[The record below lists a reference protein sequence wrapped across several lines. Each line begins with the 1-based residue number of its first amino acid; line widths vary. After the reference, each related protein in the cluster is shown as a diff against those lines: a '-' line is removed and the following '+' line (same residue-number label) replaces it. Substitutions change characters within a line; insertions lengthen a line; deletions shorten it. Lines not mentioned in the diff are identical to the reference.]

1 MVREGFDLSLC
12 ELKTEVVLMMENVD
26 KIMDKSVK
34 ALIEQDMETARWAIN
49 FDDVIDDQR
58 NNIEERC
65 IDLLAL
71 QQPAARD
78 LRILFSI
85 LGIVNELE
93 RMGDYAVNIA
103 KEAILIG
110 DEDHM
115 KPLKDIPKMKT
126 IISEMLKNT
135 KKSFL
140 EEDSKLA
147 YRVGSEDEL
156 VDELYK
162 NIYNEILHKVNE
174 NAGNI
179 SQGTRLLFVGRY
191 LERIGDHLTNICEK
205 IIYIVEGKRVEI
217 N

>member
-58 NNIEERC
+58 NDIEERC

-110 DEDHM
+110 DEEHM

-135 KKSFL
+135 KKSFI

-179 SQGTRLLFVGRY
+179 SQGTRFLFVGRY

>member
-1 MVREGFDLSLC
+1 MVREGFDLSLS
-12 ELKTEVVLMMENVD
+12 ELKTEVISMMENVNE
-26 KIMDKSVK
+26 ILEKSVNS
-34 ALIEQDMETARWAIN
+34 LVEQDVSTARWVIE

-58 NNIEERC
+58 NDIEERC

-85 LGIVNELE
+85 LGIVNDLE
-93 RMGDYAVNIA
+93 RMGDYSVNIA
-103 KEAILIG
+103 KEVILIG
-110 DEDHM
+110 DEKHI
-115 KPLKDIPKMKT
+115 KLLKDIPKMKT
-126 IISEMLKNT
+126 IISDMIKNT
-135 KKSFL
+135 VKSFR

-147 YRVGSEDEL
+147 YRVGNEDEL

-179 SQGTRLLFVGRY
+179 SQGTRFLFIGRY
-191 LERIGDHLTNICEK
+191 LERMGDHLTNICEK
-205 IIYIVEGKRVEI
+205 IIYIVDGKRVEI

>member
-1 MVREGFDLSLC
+1 MVREGFDLSLS
-12 ELKTEVVLMMENVD
+12 ELKAEVISMMENVNE
-26 KIMDKSVK
+26 ILEKSVNS
-34 ALIEQDMETARWAIN
+34 LIEQDVATARWVIS

-58 NNIEERC
+58 NDIEERC

-85 LGIVNELE
+85 LGIVNDLE
-93 RMGDYAVNIA
+93 RMGDYSVNIA

-110 DEDHM
+110 DEKHI

-126 IISEMLKNT
+126 IISDMIKNT
-135 KKSFL
+135 IQSFVQ
-140 EEDSKLA
+140 EDSKLA

-179 SQGTRLLFVGRY
+179 SQGTRFLFVGRY
-191 LERIGDHLTNICEK
+191 LERMGDHLTNICEK
-205 IIYIVEGKRVEI
+205 IIYIVDGKRVEI

>member
-1 MVREGFDLSLC
+1 MVREGFDLSLS
-12 ELKTEVVLMMENVD
+12 ELKSEVISMMENVNE
-26 KIMDKSVK
+26 ILEKSVNS
-34 ALIEQDMETARWAIN
+34 LVEQDVATARWVIS
-49 FDDVIDDQR
+49 FDDVIDEQR

-85 LGIVNELE
+85 LGIVNDLE
-93 RMGDYAVNIA
+93 RMGDYSVNIA
-103 KEAILIG
+103 KEVILIG
-110 DEDHM
+110 DETHI
-115 KPLKDIPKMKT
+115 KPLKDIPKMKN
-126 IISEMLKNT
+126 IISEMIKNT
-135 KKSFL
+135 VKSFT

-179 SQGTRLLFVGRY
+179 SQGTRFLFIGRY
-191 LERIGDHLTNICEK
+191 LERMGDHLTNICEK
-205 IIYIVEGKRVEI
+205 IIYIVDGKRVEI

>member
-1 MVREGFDLSLC
+1 MGREGFDLSLS
-12 ELKTEVVLMMENVD
+12 ELKSEVISMMENVNE
-26 KIMDKSVK
+26 ILEKSVNS
-34 ALIEQDMETARWAIN
+34 LVEQDVATARWVIS
-49 FDDVIDDQR
+49 FDDVIDEQR

-93 RMGDYAVNIA
+93 RMGDYSVNIA
-103 KEAILIG
+103 KEVILIG
-110 DEDHM
+110 DETHI
-115 KPLKDIPKMKT
+115 KPLKDIPKMKN
-126 IISEMLKNT
+126 IISEMIKNT
-135 KKSFL
+135 IKSFA

-179 SQGTRLLFVGRY
+179 SQGTRFLFIGRY
-191 LERIGDHLTNICEK
+191 LERMGDHLTNICEK
-205 IIYIVEGKRVEI
+205 IIYIVDGKRVEI

>member
-1 MVREGFDLSLC
+1 MVREGFDLSLS
-12 ELKTEVVLMMENVD
+12 ELKTQAVQMMDDVD
-26 KIMDKSVK
+26 ETMEKSVRSLK
-34 ALIEQDMETARWAIN
+34 EQDMETARWAIS
-49 FDDVIDDQR
+49 FDDVIDSLRDD
-58 NNIEERC
+58 IEERC

-85 LGIVNELE
+85 LSIVNDLE
-93 RMGDYAVNIA
+93 RMGDYSVNIA

-110 DEDHM
+110 DEQHI
-115 KPLKDIPKMKT
+115 KPLKDIPKMKI
-126 IISEMLKNT
+126 IISEMIKNT
-135 KKSFL
+135 KKSFI
-140 EEDSKLA
+140 EEDSRLA

-179 SQGTRLLFVGRY
+179 SQGTRFLFVGRY
-191 LERIGDHLTNICEK
+191 LERMGDHLTNICEK
-205 IIYIVEGKRVEI
+205 IIYIVDGKRVEI

>member
-12 ELKTEVVLMMENVD
+12 ELKTEVVLMMENVEQILD
-26 KIMDKSVK
+26 RSVK
-34 ALIEQDMETARWAIN
+34 SLIEQDMETARWVIN

-110 DEDHM
+110 DEQHI

-126 IISEMLKNT
+126 IISEMIKST
-135 KKSFL
+135 KKSFI

-147 YRVGSEDEL
+147 YRVGGEDEL

-179 SQGTRLLFVGRY
+179 SQGTRFLFVGRY

-205 IIYIVEGKRVEI
+205 IIYIVDGKRVEI

>member
-1 MVREGFDLSLC
+1 MVREGFDLSLS
-12 ELKTEVVLMMENVD
+12 ELKSEVISMMENVNE
-26 KIMDKSVK
+26 ILEKSVNS
-34 ALIEQDMETARWAIN
+34 LVEQDVATARWVIS
-49 FDDVIDDQR
+49 FDDVIDEQR
-58 NNIEERC
+58 NDIEERC

-93 RMGDYAVNIA
+93 RMGDYSVNIA
-103 KEAILIG
+103 KEVILIG
-110 DEDHM
+110 DETHI
-115 KPLKDIPKMKT
+115 KPLKDIPKMKN
-126 IISEMLKNT
+126 IISEMIKNT
-135 KKSFL
+135 IKSFT

-179 SQGTRLLFVGRY
+179 SQGTRFLFIGRY
-191 LERIGDHLTNICEK
+191 LERMGDHLTNICEK
-205 IIYIVEGKRVEI
+205 IIYIVDGKRVEI

>member
-1 MVREGFDLSLC
+1 MVREGFDLSLS
-12 ELKTEVVLMMENVD
+12 ELKSEVISMMENVNE
-26 KIMDKSVK
+26 ILEKSVNS
-34 ALIEQDMETARWAIN
+34 LVEQDVATARWVIS
-49 FDDVIDDQR
+49 FDDVIDEQR

-93 RMGDYAVNIA
+93 RMGDYSVNIA
-103 KEAILIG
+103 KEVILIG
-110 DEDHM
+110 DETHI
-115 KPLKDIPKMKT
+115 KPLKDIPKMKN
-126 IISEMLKNT
+126 IISEMIKNT
-135 KKSFL
+135 VKSFT

-179 SQGTRLLFVGRY
+179 SQGTRFLFIGRY
-191 LERIGDHLTNICEK
+191 LERMGDHLTNICEK
-205 IIYIVEGKRVEI
+205 IIYIVDGKRVEI